1 MTSSITFETST
12 FADVIRK
19 AVKIAPSRGAAFD
32 KAAGIVLEFDPTQ
45 PVPLAVVRVTNLD
58 IFSIEW
64 VNVHS
69 WSGEPARW
77 RLPSALLGEIM
88 RSLPIGSGKTVTLT
102 SESHGHGFIINLQS
116 DRTKAKLYPIDI
128 SYYPDWGVFDPDEMF
143 PAQDLGGRIAQVE
156 WAASSND
163 PRLSGVYLDG
173 ELAVATDSFK
183 LACVPLSIPDL
194 PRPVVVP
201 SGLLGQTL
209 RETGDIQIRISDNM
223 VFIMPDEHTQMKTV
237 ILDVQYPPVERVLQ
251 YPFDSEVEV
260 SRDAFLERLQ
270 RVNAFAMGE
279 RGVAVQLFIGLGEIA
294 FYMANEQIGTIG
306 DILEVPGYCDHDRFK
321 MRFTPKNLIDGLSKC
336 PNDKITLRYKVGQS
350 QSFMGID
357 GGSGYRAWIAPRSP
371 ETAAQEAAS
380 NG

>member
-1 MTSSITFETST
+1 MISTVTFETST

-32 KAAGIVLEFDPTQ
+32 KAAGIVIEFDPAA
-45 PVPLAVVRVTNLD
+45 PIPLAVVRVTNLD

-64 VNVHS
+64 VNVTE
-69 WSGEPARW
+69 WAGEAARW
-77 RLPSALLGEIM
+77 RLPSALLGEVM

-102 SESHGHGFIINLQS
+102 SEASGHGFLIHLQS
-116 DRTKAKLYPIDI
+116 GRTKARLFPIDI
-128 SYYPDWGVFDPDEMF
+128 SYYPEWGVFDPDEMF
-143 PAQDLGGRIAQVE
+143 PAQDLGGRISQVE
-156 WAASSND
+156 WAASSSD

-173 ELAVATDSFK
+173 EVAVATDSFR

-209 RETGDIQIRISDNM
+209 RETGEIQIRVTDNM

-237 ILDVQYPPVERVLQ
+237 IFDVDYPNVSRVMNYQ
-251 YPFDSEVEV
+251 FDSEIEL

-270 RVNAFAMGE
+270 RVNAFSMGE
-279 RGVAVQLFIGLGEIA
+279 RGVAVQLYLGLEEIA

-306 DILEVPGYCDHDRFK
+306 DVLEVPGYAGHERFM

-336 PNDKITLRYKVGQS
+336 PNDKITVRYKVGVA
-350 QSFMGID
+350 QSFFGID
-357 GGSGYRAWIAPRSP
+357 GGSGYRAWIAPRAP
-371 ETAAQEAAS
+371 ETPTQAAAQ
-380 NG
+380 

>member
-32 KAAGIVLEFDPTQ
+32 KAAGIVLEFDPAA
-45 PVPLAVVRVTNLD
+45 PIPLAVVRVTNLD

-88 RSLPIGSGKTVTLT
+88 RSLPIGSGKTVTLE
-102 SESHGHGFIINLQS
+102 SEMSGHGYVVHIES

-128 SYYPDWGVFDPDEMF
+128 SYYPEWDVFDPDEMF

-156 WAASSND
+156 WAASSSD
-163 PRLSGVYLDG
+163 PRLAGVYLDG
-173 ELAVATDSFK
+173 EFAVATDSFR

-194 PRPVVVP
+194 PRPVIVP

-209 RETGDIQIRISDNM
+209 RETGEIQIRVTGNM

-237 ILDVQYPPVERVLQ
+237 ILDVKYPPVERILN
-251 YPFDSEVEV
+251 YEFDSEIEV
-260 SRDAFLERLQ
+260 SRDAVLERLQ

-279 RGVAVQLFIGLGEIA
+279 RGVAVQVYLGKEELA

-306 DILEVPGYCDHDRFK
+306 DVLEVPGYCDHDRFL

-336 PNDKITLRYKVGQS
+336 PNDKITLRYKVNQA
-350 QSFMGID
+350 QAFLGID
-357 GGSGYRAWIAPRSP
+357 GGSGYRAWIAPRAP
-371 ETAAQEAAS
+371 EAVSKEAS
-380 NG
+380 NE